1 MTVGIAGPG
10 GSYMGVALAR
20 LEVGVGLN
28 RGGRGY
34 AFG

>member
-1 MTVGIAGPG
+1 MGVAGPG
-10 GSYMGVALAR
+10 GSYVGVETLAR

-34 AFG
+34 AYG